1 MIFNVSPISKMAKK
15 APLKRKCVMKNTCI
29 VLNLI
34 VLCFP
39 SRRVPKKPK
48 WEPWSP
54 QMMASSNTD
63 LDPKSYVNQGDPRM
77 NTKAAL
83 KARKG
88 QWLLPPPTVAIHGS
102 NSSRGAARVLL
113 CIEPRR
119 SRWLPFSH
127 SSLSP
132 THSDPNLTH
141 RLFLSC
147 PLPNALGS
155 PPSHR
160 ASSSSFG

>member
-1 MIFNVSPISKMAKK
+1 MAKK
-15 APLKRKCVMKNTCI
+15 APLKRKCVVKNTCI

-88 QWLLPPPTVAIHGS
+88 QWLLPS
-102 NSSRGAARVLL
+102 NRGHSWQQLKPRCSPRAALY
-113 CIEPRR
+113 
-119 SRWLPFSH
+119 
-127 SSLSP
+127 
-132 THSDPNLTH
+132 
-141 RLFLSC
+141 
-147 PLPNALGS
+147 
-155 PPSHR
+155 R
-160 ASSSSFG
+160 ASKVSVASLLAQLALPDPLRP